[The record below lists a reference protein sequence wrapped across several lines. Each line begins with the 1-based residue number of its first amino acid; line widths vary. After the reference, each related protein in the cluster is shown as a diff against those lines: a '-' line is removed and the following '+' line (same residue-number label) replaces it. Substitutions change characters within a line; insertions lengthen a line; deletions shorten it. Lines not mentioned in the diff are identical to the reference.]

1 MIQGLAVIR
10 NKKGLHARPSTLVV
24 VAAKR
29 FEAEILL
36 HYDGFKANAAR
47 LLDLLSLG
55 ADCGSEI
62 QITSD
67 GPDEEDALVAIK
79 TVIEQ
84 EFDFS

>member
-1 MIQGLAVIR
+1 MVQSLAVIR

-24 VAAKR
+24 EAAKR

-36 HYDGFKANAAR
+36 HHDGFKANAAR

-55 ADCGSEI
+55 AECGTEI
-62 QITSD
+62 EITATGS
-67 GPDEEDALVAIK
+67 DEEEALEAIMAAL
-79 TVIEQ
+79 EQ